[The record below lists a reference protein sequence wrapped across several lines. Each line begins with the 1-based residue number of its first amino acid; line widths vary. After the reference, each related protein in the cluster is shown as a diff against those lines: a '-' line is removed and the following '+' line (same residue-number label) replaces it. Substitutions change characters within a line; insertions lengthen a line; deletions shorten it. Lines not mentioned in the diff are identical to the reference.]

1 VRTTAEQA
9 EAKRKE
15 RQKKLEIY
23 QKVTSK
29 VNAKVSE
36 YDVNN
41 IVENRIIEAC

>member
-1 VRTTAEQA
+1 MLLYCVQHGRLKVRTTAEQA

-23 QKVTSK
+23 LKVTNK

-36 YDVNN
+36 Q
-41 IVENRIIEAC
+41 